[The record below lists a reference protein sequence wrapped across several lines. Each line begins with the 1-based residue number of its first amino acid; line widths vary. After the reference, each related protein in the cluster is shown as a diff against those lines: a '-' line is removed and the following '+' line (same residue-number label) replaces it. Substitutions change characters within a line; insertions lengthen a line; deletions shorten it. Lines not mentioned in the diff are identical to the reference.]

1 MVDASTEE
9 SVEQTNGNT
18 FVFEGVTLTRA
29 PPLQHVSELQC
40 ALPLSVCCMH
50 HLMRTYIRTQFISA
64 FKPTLVCCA
73 AVVLLPLLQ
82 TAANKNANQGAS
94 WQTAVW

>member
-1 MVDASTEE
+1 MVDASTEG
-9 SVEQTNGNT
+9 SVERTNGNT

-50 HLMRTYIRTQFISA
+50 HLIRTCIHSL
-64 FKPTLVCCA
+64 LVPASPHWCA
-73 AVVLLPLLQ
+73 VLQ
-82 TAANKNANQGAS
+82 
-94 WQTAVW
+94 